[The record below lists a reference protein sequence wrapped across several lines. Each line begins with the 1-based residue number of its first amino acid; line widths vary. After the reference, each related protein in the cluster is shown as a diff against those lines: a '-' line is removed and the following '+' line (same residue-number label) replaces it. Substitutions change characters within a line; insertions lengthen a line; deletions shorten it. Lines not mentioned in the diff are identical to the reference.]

1 MGKTP
6 QTAWTKAL
14 GTPNYFPSVLKGYP
28 TPTPT
33 PLPGYLLITE
43 VLYDPAGTEPDG
55 EWIELFN
62 AGGTAI
68 DLSGYKIGDE
78 ETPGDSEGMFIFPA
92 GAELAPGDVLVVANR
107 AVSFYKNHARLPD
120 YELRESHPF
129 IPDLQKYTAWSGGN
143 VELNNGGD
151 EVVLLDAGDHQV
163 DGVSWGSSSA
173 MLDPPVPA
181 VLEMHSLERRPAT
194 LDTNRAADWVDQ
206 ELPAPGQVELNTP
219 TPTPTEVDFTPTPS
233 GPLTLLLSEVL
244 YDPQGALEPDGEWV
258 EIFNF
263 GEVSISLTGIKLGDE
278 ESLGGGE
285 GMLLF
290 PPGTTLP
297 GKSVMIIANRSAV
310 FSSRYGFPSA
320 FEIFDSDPLVP
331 DMLRYTAWSQ
341 GTVNLSNSADEVLLM
356 DDQDQPIDAISWGSS
371 QVFLDPP
378 LALIPEA
385 SSYERFP
392 ADLDSNSA
400 GDWRAQP
407 APDPGQVA
415 LATPAP

>member
-1 MGKTP
+1 MWKTP
-6 QTAWTKAL
+6 QTAWTRAL
-14 GTPNYFPSVLKGYP
+14 GTPNYFPSVLKSYP

-62 AGGTAI
+62 AGGSTI

-78 ETPGDSEGMFIFPA
+78 ETSGDSEGMFIFPS

-120 YELRESHPF
+120 FELRESHPY

-151 EVVLLDAGDHQV
+151 EVLLLDASDGQV
-163 DGVSWGSSSA
+163 DGVSWGSSSEV
-173 MLDPPVPA
+173 LDPPVAA
-181 VLEMHSLERRPAT
+181 VLEQHSLERRPAYQ
-194 LDTNRAADWVDQ
+194 DTNHAVDWVDQ
-206 ELPAPGQVELNTP
+206 DLPAPGQVELSTP
-219 TPTPTEVDFTPTPS
+219 TPTPTEADFTPTPS
-233 GPLTLLLSEVL
+233 GPPALLLSEVL

-258 EIFNF
+258 EIFNY
-263 GEVSISLTGIKLGDE
+263 GEVGVVLTGIKLGDE

-290 PPGTTLP
+290 PPGTSLP
-297 GKSVMIIANRSAV
+297 GKGVMIIANRSAV
-310 FSSRYGFPSA
+310 FSSIYGFPST
-320 FEIFDSDPLVP
+320 FEIHDSDPLVP
-331 DMLRYTAWSQ
+331 DMLRHTAWSQ
-341 GTVNLSNSADEVLLM
+341 GTLNLSNSADEVLIL
-356 DDQDQPIDAISWGSS
+356 DYQDQLVDAISWGSS
-371 QVFLDPP
+371 NVFLDPP
-378 LALIPEA
+378 LGLISEGC
-385 SSYERFP
+385 SYERYP

-400 GDWRAQP
+400 NDWRAQP
-407 APDPGQVA
+407 APDPAQVV
-415 LATPAP
+415 LAP